1 MRRAGTATTVFL
13 LVNLSMPAHT
23 SAQEERF
30 PVDVY
35 VTGRKGVQAL
45 APADRKAA
53 EADLRNRASAAGA
66 VVKDLERAL
75 KAKYGNNR
83 DRWPADQRLAWEK
96 TQADRREADLI
107 FEHLRNTQQDVD
119 DTVEDIRKALTGS
132 GPMTQ
137 KKAVRLVESQEA
149 AELVV
154 EVLGRRSDRSG
165 YQPRPG
171 WVDNAFF
178 LYLRLSPGPRGD
190 AGRFQRIRHPWG
202 GSAREIRG
210 PAAGEPFWAIEI
222 QGDLR
227 WLIAADQA
235 ASALNEF
242 VKMHYDALT
251 ARRTSTPRP

>member
-1 MRRAGTATTVFL
+1 MRRAGTATTVFV
-13 LVNLSMPAHT
+13 LVNLSMPAHA
-23 SAQEERF
+23 SAQDERV

-53 EADLRNRASAAGA
+53 EADLRKRASAAGA

-75 KAKYGNNR
+75 KPKYGNKR
-83 DRWPADQRLAWEK
+83 DLWPADQRLAWEK
-96 TQADRREADLI
+96 AQADRREADLV
-107 FEHLRNTQQDVD
+107 FEHLRNTQQEID
-119 DTVEDIRKALTGS
+119 DTVEDIRNSLTGS
-132 GPMTQ
+132 GLMTQ
-137 KKAVRLVESQEA
+137 KKAIRLAEAPES
-149 AELVV
+149 AEMVV
-154 EVLGRRSDRSG
+154 EVLGRRSARSPN
-165 YQPRPG
+165 QPGPVWR
-171 WVDNAFF
+171 DNTFY

-190 AGRFQRIRHPWG
+190 AERFQRIRHPWG